1 MNTMKINLAKFL
13 PPVLVGL
20 VVISAIQAYTVLAD
34 ISPLL
39 LPAPFSVF
47 EFVFNNFG
55 LFVHHSITTV
65 NTILVGYAMGILL
78 GIVIG
83 ILINGSTLF
92 RDATY
97 PWLVASQMIPVAAI
111 APILILWFGFTM
123 LPKVIV
129 VTLIAFFPVAVN
141 TADGLRS
148 VDTDMVSLLKSM
160 GASKRKILFCV
171 RIPSA
176 LPYLFSGLRIAMALS
191 VLGAVF
197 GEWVG
202 STKGLGFLMLNYN
215 NKLNTPGL
223 FAAVMVLSIIGIFLF
238 FMVGVVERIAV
249 PWKSNSNL

>member
-13 PPVLVGL
+13 PPFLTG
-20 VVISAIQAYTVLAD
+20 VILITAIQAYTVLMD

-39 LPAPFSVF
+39 LPAPFKVF
-47 EFVFNNFG
+47 QFVFNNFG
-55 LFVHHSITTV
+55 LFASNSVVTV
-65 NTILVGYAMGILL
+65 NTILIGYAIGILL
-78 GIVIG
+78 GIFIG
-83 ILINGSTLF
+83 ILINASPLF

-111 APILILWFGFTM
+111 APILILWCGFTIV
-123 LPKVIV
+123 PKVIV
-129 VTLIAFFPVAVN
+129 VTLICFFPVAVN
-141 TADGLRS
+141 TADGLRA
-148 VDTDMVSLLKSM
+148 VDDDMVRLLRSM
-160 GASKRKILFCV
+160 GASKTKILFSV

-176 LPYLFSGLRIAMALS
+176 LPHLFSGLRVAMALS

-202 STKGLGFLMLNYN
+202 SCKGLGFLMLNYN

-223 FAAVMVLSIIGIFLF
+223 FAAVLVLSAIGIFLF

-249 PWKSNSNL
+249 PWKSDSNL